1 MAIVHPHRALWVF
14 GYLIL
19 LGLSW
24 LFYATAGYAAEG
36 LKLERV
42 MLSSAGVGYFEYRTT
57 VDGTEELTL
66 TVPLEQVDDVLKSIV
81 VFDDAG
87 GAGSVTLPGR
97 QPLEQV
103 FRDLPFGPEALA
115 SPAALL
121 NHLRGEDIRITGT
134 NQMEGRLLGVVA
146 EVIQLPDGL
155 GSVTRHRVSLVTDGG
170 LKQFILEEAD
180 SIVFL
185 DAELTAAINEAL
197 TTMASHRAQDRRNL
211 LIEAVGTGRRTLTVG
226 YVIGAPLWKSS
237 YRAVLASGEE
247 RARLQG
253 WAMIDNMS
261 GQDWEGVELTL
272 VSGNPVTFRQALYEA
287 YYVERPEVPVEVLGR
302 ILPRRDTGAYS
313 GGAGMEAQLL
323 MNAELERAYQ
333 EADVMAKSDLSA
345 AMPMESFEAFGMVA
359 DAPRALLAAVAREA
373 ATQVVYRLP
382 DPVSVPHGHA
392 LLVPIIDRKVPAE
405 RVALYQ
411 PGTHERHP
419 LASVR
424 LVNDTETGLP
434 PGVLTLYDVSPGEGI
449 AYLGDAQ
456 LGTLPAG
463 EERLVSFALDQKTR
477 IDREA
482 KGLQRIAKGKIHQ
495 GLLELTLIDEQTT
508 TYRVKAPAREKRTIL
523 IEQARQPGWTLTR
536 PPEDEVELTED
547 AYRILLAVEAGTE
560 GTLEVTLE
568 TPRLQSLQLISM
580 STEQFVFYGKT
591 GELDDPLRRAFRKM
605 AELKGEMDRHQHRL
619 NELVQQRQRIFEE
632 QARIRENLVRVPQNS
647 DIHKRYLTKLNT
659 QEDELEKILL
669 AMEDAQEALNRAHEA
684 LSDYIGGLEL

>member
-1 MAIVHPHRALWVF
+1 MVHPHRALWAF

-24 LFYATAGYAAEG
+24 LFCATAGYAAEG

-42 MLSSAGVGYFEYRTT
+42 MLSSAGVGYFEYQAT
-57 VDGTEELTL
+57 VDGTEELAL

-81 VFDDAG
+81 VFDDVG

-146 EVIQLPDGL
+146 EVTQLPDGL
-155 GSVTRHRVSLVTDGG
+155 GSVTRHRVSLITDGG
-170 LKQFILEEAD
+170 LKQFVLEETD
-180 SIVFL
+180 SLAFL
-185 DAELTAAINEAL
+185 DAELTTAINEAL
-197 TTMASHRAQDRRNL
+197 ATMASHRAQDRRSL
-211 LIEAVGTGRRTLTVG
+211 LIEAVGTGPRTLTVG

-237 YRAVLASGEE
+237 YRAALASGEE

-253 WAMIDNMS
+253 WAMVDNMS

-302 ILPRRDTGAYS
+302 ILPRRDTGAF
-313 GGAGMEAQLL
+313 GGEAGMEAQLL
-323 MNAELERAYQ
+323 MKSESEAAYY
-333 EADVMAKSDLSA
+333 EADVMAESELRA
-345 AMPMESFEAFGMVA
+345 GEPMASFEAFGMVA
-359 DAPRALLAAVAREA
+359 DAPRPLLAAAAREA

-419 LASVR
+419 LATVR

-434 PGVLTLYDVSPGEGI
+434 PGVLTLYEVSPIEGI
-449 AYLGDAQ
+449 AYVGDAQ

-482 KGLQRIAKGKIHQ
+482 KGLQRIAKGKINH

-508 TYRVKAPAREKRTIL
+508 TYRVKAPAREKRAIL
-523 IEQARQPGWTLTR
+523 IEQARQPGWTLAR
-536 PPEDEVELTED
+536 PPEDEVEITED
-547 AYRILLAVEAGTE
+547 AYRILLAVEAGAE

-568 TPRLQSLQLISM
+568 MPRLQSLQLISM

-591 GELDDPLRRAFRKM
+591 GELDEPLRQAFRKM

-647 DIHKRYLTKLNT
+647 DIHKRYLTKLNA
-659 QEDELEKILL
+659 QEDELEKILF
-669 AMEDAQEALNRAHEA
+669 AMEDAQDALNRASEA
-684 LSDYIGGLEL
+684 LSDYIGRLEL